1 MRRTWPK
8 LSTVWHAFW
17 VWCALLA
24 LLALLLVTMGAAA
37 AGELKITATSFPP
50 GQELRPGVTVLL
62 SVSELPEDESPVWH
76 LSEIEG
82 DLFVQVGKQYLF
94 AGVAEGPRTI
104 VVQIPAKGEDPF
116 AVVTFHYG
124 EQDADPPVPPL
135 PGKVA
140 GVLILEEQHDRTASQ
155 RRVMDDPTWQAA
167 AKAAGLTWRI
177 FDDDSPAPEV
187 AAALTATAAS
197 KLEVPVVCSIDGA
210 GNVIDVRPLPESVEA
225 MRELIGGL
233 K

>member
-1 MRRTWPK
+1 MI
-8 LSTVWHAFW
+8 A
-17 VWCALLA
+17 
-24 LLALLLVTMGAAA
+24 
-37 AGELKITATSFPP
+37 
-50 GQELRPGVTVLL
+50 
-62 SVSELPEDESPVWH
+62 
-76 LSEIEG
+76 
-82 DLFVQVGKQYLF
+82 
-94 AGVAEGPRTI
+94 GPRTV
-104 VVQIPAKGEDPF
+104 VVQIPAKGTDPF
-116 AVVTFHYG
+116 ARVTFHYG
-124 EQDADPPVPPL
+124 ERTDPPIPPL
-135 PGKVA
+135 PRKVA
-140 GVLILEEQHDRTASQ
+140 GVLILEEQHDRTAKQ

-187 AAALTATAAS
+187 AAALTAIAAS